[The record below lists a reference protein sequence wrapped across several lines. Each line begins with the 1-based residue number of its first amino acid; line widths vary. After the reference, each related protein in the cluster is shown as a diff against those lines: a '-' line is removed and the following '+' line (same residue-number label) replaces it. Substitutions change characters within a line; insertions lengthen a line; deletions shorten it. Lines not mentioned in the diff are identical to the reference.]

1 MDLSV
6 NIENELDVNSYDNKE
21 IINLK
26 NKISSLSKNEFI
38 EIFKIIKENNNKYT
52 ENKNGIF
59 INMSK
64 LTQNTIVKL
73 ENFVNYTLQNRD
85 NLESDSI
92 LRENIKDIIEKEIKV
107 FDNNNSIQSSIDN
120 INMNDNGNKNNNT
133 ELDSFL
139 SNNDLK
145 EEIIYD
151 YTSDSISFDISNNND
166 LELNEFQ
173 KDISGI
179 NNKPINKNKLFDK
192 KKKNNKNIN

>member
-1 MDLSV
+1 MDISV
-6 NIENELDVNSYDNKE
+6 NNEKDQELNTYDNKD

-26 NKISSLSKNEFI
+26 NKISLLSKNEFI

-64 LTQNTIVKL
+64 LTQNTIIKL
-73 ENFVNYTLQNRD
+73 ESFVNYTIENQT
-85 NLESDSI
+85 NLETDSI
-92 LRENIKDIIEKEIKV
+92 MRENIKDIIEKEIKV
-107 FDNNNSIQSSIDN
+107 YDNNMLPQSSIDN
-120 INMNDNGNKNNNT
+120 INSSDNLNRNNNT
-133 ELDSFL
+133 EIDSFI

-151 YTSDSISFDISNNND
+151 YTSDDISFDTIPNSN
-166 LELNEFQ
+166 LELNELQ

-179 NNKPINKNKLFDK
+179 NNKPINKSKLFDK
-192 KKKNNKNIN
+192 KKKIKI